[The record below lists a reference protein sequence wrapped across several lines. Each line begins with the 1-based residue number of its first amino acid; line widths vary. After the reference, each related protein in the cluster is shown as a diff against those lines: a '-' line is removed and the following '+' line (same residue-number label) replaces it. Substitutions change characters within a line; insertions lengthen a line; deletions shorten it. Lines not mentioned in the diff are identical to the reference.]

1 MTAVDTTIPA
11 QDSMVPALLQRLE
24 DPETAAALHDL
35 LDHAEALALVVT
47 MVDEVLHR
55 GDVLTGNLAS
65 ALQEFRGSF
74 NPGSIDVAG
83 MAKDASNLLPMLKAL
98 QASSLL
104 QPAMLHAVD
113 TVGLALSEG
122 LADAKVTPAR
132 KPGVRTLLAD
142 LRDPDTFRGIT
153 ALLCIARALGR
164 RTGT

>member
-1 MTAVDTTIPA
+1 MTAVGTTIPT
-11 QDSMVPALLQRLE
+11 QESMVPALLRRLE
-24 DPETAAALHDL
+24 DPKTAGALHDL

-65 ALQEFRGSF
+65 TIGEFRSSF
-74 NPGSIDVAG
+74 TPGNLDVG
-83 MAKDASNLLPMLKAL
+83 GVAKDLRNLLPMLQAL
-98 QASSLL
+98 QSSSLL
-104 QPAMLHAVD
+104 QPAMLAAVD

-142 LRDPDTFRGIT
+142 LRDPDTFRGVT

-164 RTGT
+164 RTGP